1 MDSLVGLA
9 LGRGSLYGPGSGL
22 NGPGSGLSA
31 VYQEYL
37 NIASGLMGVE
47 WYEEV

>member
-1 MDSLVGLA
+1 MDSLVGLV
-9 LGRGSLYGPGSGL
+9 LGRGSLY
-22 NGPGSGLSA
+22 GPGSGLSA